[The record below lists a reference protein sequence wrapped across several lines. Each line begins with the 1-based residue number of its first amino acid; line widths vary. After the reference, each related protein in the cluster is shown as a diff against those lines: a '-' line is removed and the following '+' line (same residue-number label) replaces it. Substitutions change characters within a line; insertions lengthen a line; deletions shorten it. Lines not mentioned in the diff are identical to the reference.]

1 MKTRIRTHSF
11 PGEIPRRDKIARWE
25 GKLDDFITQK
35 GAQARRKAILSR
47 ERAIM
52 KERLRRELEE
62 AY

>member
-11 PGEIPRRDKIARWE
+11 PGDIPRGDKIARWE
-25 GKLDDFITQK
+25 GKVDDFITEK
-35 GAQARRKAILSR
+35 GLQERRKVILSR